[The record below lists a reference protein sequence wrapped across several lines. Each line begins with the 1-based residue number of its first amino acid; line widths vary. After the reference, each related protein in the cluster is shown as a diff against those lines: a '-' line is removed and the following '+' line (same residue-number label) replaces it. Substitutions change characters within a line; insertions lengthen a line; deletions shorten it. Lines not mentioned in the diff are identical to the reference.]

1 MLEIQNYKKLVGFT
15 LQSGGFHIHINDVT
29 ERETYY
35 HFMMELKEAGVTQD
49 FIALMLWKETHKA
62 ADLYSPV
69 NWYRLEPVHNPNGK
83 HQPLTVLGD
92 EVAQMKG
99 FGELV
104 CKYARQVWEI

>member
-29 ERETYY
+29 ERESGY

-49 FIALMLWKETHKA
+49 FLALMLWKETHT
-62 ADLYSPV
+62 DSIDGR
-69 NWYRLEPVHNPNGK
+69 WYKLEPVHANGNHK
-83 HQPLTVLGD
+83 PLTVLGE
-92 EVAQMKG
+92 EVAQMKV

-104 CKYARQVWEI
+104 CKYGRSVWEI

>member
-49 FIALMLWKETHKA
+49 FIALMLWRETNKA
-62 ADLYSPV
+62 ADLYTPV
-69 NWYRLEPVHNPNGK
+69 NWYRLEPVHANGK
-83 HQPLTVLGD
+83 HQPMTVLGE
-92 EVAQMKG
+92 EVAQMKV

-104 CKYARQVWEI
+104 CKYARSVWEV